1 MCSSVFFLNYLIY
14 EEECCYGCAFFVVY
28 TSENKKR
35 DLFGE
40 TFFPH
45 VKEEGDLVVVYV
57 VCFVVLYIFV
67 SFGRM
72 VMFHCAVSLCV
83 LSVLKPCAS
92 DIIRRDFIK
101 LRIRSKNFRA
111 HSLQLDIKNSDA
123 LRRCILCTRVRVC
136 LFFFFVYL
144 VVMNIIGSKL

>member
-1 MCSSVFFLNYLIY
+1 MLYTYTKCERQRKMCSSVFFLNYLIY
-14 EEECCYGCAFFVVY
+14 EEECCYMQVRFFRCIY
-28 TSENKKR
+28 ASENKKR

-72 VMFHCAVSLCV
+72 VMIQCAVSLCV
-83 LSVLKPCAS
+83 LSVHKPCAP

-111 HSLQLDIKNSDA
+111 HSLQLDIKNIRMP
-123 LRRCILCTRVRVC
+123 LEGVFCVRACAFVC
-136 LFFFFVYL
+136 F
-144 VVMNIIGSKL
+144 